1 MSNKKSRRYEEQAS
15 AVRQRLNGRD
25 YVLGLD
31 LGVGSIGLA
40 VVAQET
46 INDTLYPTDIVFTTS
61 RIFTPS
67 KGAADR
73 RLSRGQRNAL
83 RHKRHRLQYLWK
95 LLAERQLMLPYSE
108 EETPDPAVLRFS
120 EEVRRENPYD
130 LRLKGLKERLTLAET
145 GYAIYH
151 IANHRG
157 SSSIRTFLDEKESA
171 EEKKAKEQERKAE
184 EIAKTKGLSTFIEV
198 ITAFNNE
205 SLVGYR
211 NIKKRMDAA
220 VPMPTRDI
228 ILNELNKLLKTQQQ
242 FYPELDDAYCDKIRN
257 AVMYENEKIVPEAG
271 TCPYFPNEQKLPK
284 CHFLNEE
291 RRLWEALNN
300 ARVWMPVQIPG
311 QRIVRREER
320 PFTDEERK
328 VFFTHLRD
336 GENLNV
342 TLVKKIFPKYKTAD
356 QILLQGKVKDK
367 QEIKG
372 FRFKTLENR
381 AFWKRFSEDQQDDF
395 FTTWTNTPDDE
406 KLKRVLESPRFGL
419 SEQEADD
426 ALNTVQLIGD
436 YAPIGKTAM
445 MLIMKHLE
453 DGATYTEAIQQCV
466 DDGELQE
473 QTSKEVFGR
482 LPYYG
487 QVVPYTTQAI
497 MGKAWHSAFRDKV
510 DTSSFTKPDVN
521 FLEQKYGRI
530 ANPVVHQTL
539 NELRKV
545 VNEVLDVMGK
555 KPSEVVVEMGRE
567 LKVGAE
573 RREEISMEQ
582 SKREKESERIFSS
595 YCLPNNLPKSYIQ
608 TFRLWEQ
615 QNKVCPYCLD
625 PISVDD
631 IVNHRVDID
640 HILPQAD
647 TAESREQN
655 KVVAHK
661 HCNLEKEKRTPYAA
675 FSGKDNW
682 KEIMQYVQTTDGM
695 KGKAWRFELDDDAY
709 QKYLGSKGFLSRFGT
724 DNSYIAKVAQQY
736 LACLFDKPIRVR
748 TLKGGETAL
757 LRNGWH
763 LQRVDNELADL
774 HGPKPEET
782 ELGKKDRTDN
792 RHHSLDAIV
801 AAYCTRSYVKLIN
814 TMHAQGK
821 TAQEIL
827 DALPVPHYLDRSD
840 LCHADQ
846 INLFQKQVYSFLHDY
861 GFVSQKIDNQ
871 VNGTLLKAT
880 RYSVIATSGD
890 DLVCVVKKRVSDL
903 KVKDGTIEE
912 IRKGVNGKFVF
923 SPKKFPAFVNQ
934 IKEMQDWNARVL
946 TQYEQTLD
954 KARQVLEQTNEEANA
969 QGKRMIAITPVSVSK
984 KALQLCGGYYF
995 LLSNNS
1001 RKKVFVT
1008 KEPTANGNG
1017 EAFDTGNNL
1026 CLDLYHDANG
1036 KLQGEVIR
1044 KVYAMNPD
1052 YQPTYKKAGYRL
1064 FERLYQGDILEINQV
1079 PPKVGEAWGKL
1090 EIASFAPVGNAT
1102 RHRRFVQIQTFTE
1115 VGNGIPIYISNV
1127 AKAHNGQDASFN
1139 VGVMGKYCPRKVSL
1153 SPVGFVNFVSPLLQ
1167 DEEP

>member
-1 MSNKKSRRYEEQAS
+1 MSNKKSRRYEEQVS

-46 INDTLYPTDIVFTTS
+46 INDTLYPADIVFTTS

-120 EEVRRENPYD
+120 EEVRRENPYN

-157 SSSIRTFLDEKESA
+157 SSSIRTFLDEEQSSD
-171 EEKKAKEQERKAE
+171 EKKAKDQERKTE
-184 EIAKTKGLSTFIEV
+184 EIAKAKGFSTFIEV
-198 ITAFNNE
+198 LASFNE
-205 SLVGYR
+205 DSLVGYR
-211 NIKKRMDAA
+211 NKDKRKVAN
-220 VPMPTRDI
+220 VPMPTRDV
-228 ILNELNKLLKTQQQ
+228 ILCELNQLLSTQKQ
-242 FYPELDDAYCDKIRN
+242 YHPELDDQYCDRIRS

-271 TCPYFPNEQKLPK
+271 SCPYFPNEQKLPK

-300 ARVWMPVQIPG
+300 ARVWLPVQVPG

-328 VFFTHLRD
+328 VFFSHLRA

-342 TLVKKIFPKYKTAD
+342 TLVKRLFPKYKIAD
-356 QILLQGKVKDK
+356 QILLQGKVRDK

-372 FRFKTLENR
+372 FRFKILEDK
-381 AFWKRFSEDQQDDF
+381 AFWKRFNEDQQDDF
-395 FTTWTNTPDDE
+395 FATWTNTPDDG
-406 KLKRVLESPRFGL
+406 KLKKVLESPRFGL
-419 SEQEADD
+419 SAQEADD
-426 ALNTVQLIGD
+426 ALNTVQLVGD

-453 DGATYTEAIQQCV
+453 DGATYTEAVQQCV

-473 QTSKEVFGR
+473 QVSKEVFDR

-497 MGKAWHSAFRDKV
+497 MGKAWHSAFHDKV
-510 DTSSFTKPDVN
+510 DTPSFTKPDVN

-545 VNEVLDVMGK
+545 VNEVIDVIGK

-582 SKREKESERIFSS
+582 SKREKDSERIFSS
-595 YCLPNNLPKSYIQ
+595 YCLPNKLSKSSIQ

-661 HCNLEKEKRTPYAA
+661 HCNLEKGKRTPYAA

-682 KEIMQYVQTTDGM
+682 KEIMQYVQTTEGM

-736 LACLFDKPIRVR
+736 LACLFDKPTQVR

-774 HGPKPEET
+774 HGPRPEET

-827 DALPVPHYLDRSD
+827 DALPVPHYLDRND
-840 LCHADQ
+840 LSHDDQ

-861 GFVSQKIDNQ
+861 GFISQKIDNQ
-871 VNGTLLKAT
+871 VNGTLLNAT
-880 RYSVIATSGD
+880 RYSVIAASGD
-890 DLVCVVKKRVSDL
+890 DLICVVKKRITGL

-912 IRKGVNGKFVF
+912 IKKGINGRFVF
-923 SPKKFPAFVNQ
+923 NPKRFPAFVNQ

-954 KARQVLEQTNEEANA
+954 KARQVLEKENEKANS
-969 QGKRMIAITPVSVSK
+969 QGKRMVAITPVSVSK
-984 KALQLCGGYYF
+984 RALQLCGGYYF

-1036 KLQGEVIR
+1036 KLQGEIIR

-1052 YQPTYKKAGYRL
+1052 YQPDYKKAGYHL

-1079 PPKVGEAWGKL
+1079 PPKVGEARGKL
-1090 EIASFAPVGNAT
+1090 ETASFAPVGNAT
-1102 RHRRFVQIQTFTE
+1102 LHRRFVQIQTFTE
-1115 VGNGIPIYISNV
+1115 VGNGIQIYISNI